1 MAQTYEISNGVR
13 RAKALL
19 VAGHKTAEVEFYVAG
34 VRQLLTVPLADL
46 RSPYREIEASR
57 NAMARNRWHGLLQI
71 ARSSTASYPFNW
83 PIEVVPNG
91 QGFRLKDVD
100 VV

>member
-19 VAGHKTAEVEFYVAG
+19 LAGHATAQVEVYVAG
-34 VRQLLTVPLADL
+34 ARQVLVVALDDL
-46 RSPYREIEASR
+46 RSPKKEIEASR
-57 NAMARNRWHGLLQI
+57 TAAERNRWIGLLRI
-71 ARSSTASYPFNW
+71 AQSSSASYPYRR

-91 QGFRLKDVD
+91 RGSRLKDVD